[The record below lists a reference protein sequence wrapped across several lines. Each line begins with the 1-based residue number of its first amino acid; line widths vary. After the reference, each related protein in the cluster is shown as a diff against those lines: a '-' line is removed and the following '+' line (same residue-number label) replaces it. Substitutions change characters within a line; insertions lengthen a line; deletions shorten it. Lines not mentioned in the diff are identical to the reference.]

1 MSDAVPQY
9 GFTAARRGYA
19 PEQVDRALTVFTAQ
33 RDEAWERLS
42 VLGAGIREMERRLAD
57 IQQAAADAPDPDYQ
71 VLSEQA
77 AGLATMAANEARAV
91 REAAERFAEDL
102 RDEVY
107 EAGQAL
113 GQAAKEYGATTRS
126 EADQAARRTDE
137 RTRAEAEAIRA
148 DTDREART
156 LRDAA
161 TAHAA
166 KVRVAAAEA
175 SELAEAKLAELRREA
190 DETFAAVA
198 AKADAEDAEISA
210 TAERRVKEAEQYR
223 ETVLGQIKQSD
234 AEAQARADQLIEQ
247 ARREAERIN
256 AASEREQ
263 REFAVRQET
272 VQQHLD
278 HIKATL
284 ASLTGAAVGA
294 IEPVEVAGPAEPG
307 DGAPEVDSEAD
318 TGEIAVASLRKA
330 VAVGGGQPAGT
341 DAATAVLPAVT
352 PGPKGPVDAAPADA
366 APAAAEAAAE
376 AVTTGPVSPG
386 PVAPGPVAPAAP
398 VGVPPRPATPPSG
411 STATGAAAAAAA
423 AQGRAGDDETR
434 IIPKIVIVDDGTDY
448 ATPNT
453 VGLNRRR

>member
-1 MSDAVPQY
+1 MSDAVPQH

-19 PEQVDRALTVFTAQ
+19 PEQVDRALHALTVQ

-42 VLGAGIREMERRLAD
+42 VLGAGLREMERRLAD
-57 IQQAAADAPDPDYQ
+57 IRQAAADAPDPDYQ

-77 AGLATMAANEARAV
+77 AGLATMAVNEATAV

-107 EAGQAL
+107 EAGQTL
-113 GQAAKEYGATTRS
+113 GQAAKEYGTTTRS

-137 RTRAEAEAIRA
+137 RTRSEAEAIRA
-148 DTDREART
+148 DTDRESRAV
-156 LRDAA
+156 RDAA

-190 DETFAAVA
+190 DETFASAE
-198 AKADAEDAEISA
+198 AKADAEDTQISA

-223 ETVLGQIKQSD
+223 ESVLGKIKQSD

-247 ARREAERIN
+247 ARREAGRIN

-263 REFAVRQET
+263 REFATRQET

-294 IEPVEVAGPAEPG
+294 IEPVEVAGAADHLDGGEPV
-307 DGAPEVDSEAD
+307 VDSEAD

-330 VAVGGGQPAGT
+330 VAAVGGQPAVAE
-341 DAATAVLPAVT
+341 AATAVLPVT
-352 PGPKGPVDAAPADA
+352 PGPVEPEAGAFDAAPRDAAPADP
-366 APAAAEAAAE
+366 PAAAEAVA
-376 AVTTGPVSPG
+376 TGPVSPG
-386 PVAPGPVAPAAP
+386 PV
-398 VGVPPRPATPPSG
+398 PPRPATPPGG
-411 STATGAAAAAAA
+411 STATGAAAGA
-423 AQGRAGDDETR
+423 DETR
-434 IIPKIVIVDDGTDY
+434 IIPKIVIVDDGSGY

-453 VGLNRRR
+453 VGPNRRR